1 MWQNKTMSELGAA
14 IVETALPTLP
24 QGAGVYRMLDAKGAV
39 LYVGKAKNLRKRV
52 GAYAKP
58 DRFPVRL
65 QRMIARIAA
74 IEVVVTRTEAEAL
87 LLESNLVKE
96 LRPHF
101 NILLKDDKSFPYIR
115 ITDGHAWPRLV
126 KHRGARDA
134 KNSYF
139 GPFASAL
146 AVNQTLDVL
155 IRAFLLRTC
164 SDAVFAS
171 RTRPCLL
178 FQIKRCSG
186 PCAGKI
192 SPEAYRALVEEAR
205 AFLSGKSQE
214 VSKVLAA
221 RMDEAAQALDYE
233 KAAFYRDRIRALA
246 RIQARQD
253 ISLPGLPDADV
264 IALHQTGGK
273 ACVQVFFFRAGQNF
287 GNRAYFP
294 AQAEGE
300 EAPVVLSAFLG
311 QFYAT
316 KPPPGLIL
324 LSHAIAE
331 APLIEKALALRGGH
345 KVALAVP
352 KRGPRRAV
360 IEHALVNGREALAR
374 RMAENAQ
381 QRELLER
388 VGELFGLE
396 NAPERIEVYD
406 NSHVMGASAVGAM
419 IVAGPEGLRKSDY
432 RKFNI
437 RTADIAPG
445 DDYAMMREVLT
456 RGFLRLQKEDPER
469 DKGLWP
475 DLLLID
481 GGKGHLG
488 AAQTV
493 LNDLGIAEVALVA
506 IAKGPE
512 RNAGKETFAMPGRE
526 TFALPARD
534 PALYFLQRLRD
545 EAHRFAIGGHRV
557 RRGNALLKSGLDEI
571 EGIGASRKKALLHR
585 FGSAGAVAEAGL
597 EELQTVTG
605 VSRALAKKIH
615 DHFHPEG

>member
-1 MWQNKTMSELGAA
+1 MSESGPA
-14 IVETALPTLP
+14 IVEAALPTLP
-24 QGAGVYRMLDAKGAV
+24 QGAGVYRMLDGKGAV
-39 LYVGKAKNLRKRV
+39 LYVGKAKSLRKRV
-52 GAYAKP
+52 AAYAKP

-115 ITDGHAWPRLV
+115 ITDDHAWPRLV
-126 KHRGARDA
+126 KHRGARDS
-134 KNSYF
+134 KNTYF

-192 SPEAYRALVEEAR
+192 APEAYRALVEEAR
-205 AFLSGKSQE
+205 AFLTGKSQD
-214 VSKVLAA
+214 VSKALAA
-221 RMDEAAQALDYE
+221 RMDEAAQVQDYE

-264 IALHQTGGK
+264 IAIHQASGR

-324 LSHAIAE
+324 LSHEIAE
-331 APLIEKALALRGGH
+331 ASLIEKALSLRAGH
-345 KVALAVP
+345 KVALAIP

-374 RMAENAQ
+374 RLAENAQ
-381 QRELLER
+381 QRDLLDKL
-388 VGELFGLE
+388 GELFGLE
-396 NAPERIEVYD
+396 TVPERIEVYD

-437 RTADIAPG
+437 RTTDIAPG

-456 RGFLRLQKEDPER
+456 RRFLRLQKEDPER
-469 DKGLWP
+469 DKGHWP
-475 DLLLID
+475 DLVLID
-481 GGKGHLG
+481 GGKGHLA
-488 AAQTV
+488 AAQGA
-493 LNDLGIAEVALVA
+493 LNELGVAEVTLVA
-506 IAKGPE
+506 IAKGPD
-512 RNAGKETFAMPGRE
+512 RNAGKETFVLAGRE
-526 TFALPARD
+526 PFALPARD

-545 EAHRFAIGGHRV
+545 EAHRFAIGSHRV
-557 RRGNALLKSGLDEI
+557 RRSNALLTSGLDEI
-571 EGIGASRKKALLHR
+571 EGIGAGRKKALLHR
-585 FGSAGAVAEAGL
+585 FGSGGAVAEAGL
-597 EELQTVTG
+597 DELQTVTG
-605 VSRALAKKIH
+605 VSRALAKKIY

>member
-1 MWQNKTMSELGAA
+1 MSELGAA